1 MLFSAFQ
8 AEEYAWSPTNVPPL
22 AKIIFA
28 FLIKSV
34 FPYINIF
41 KRGKTMDNAQ
51 QAVLKL
57 SEVLTDIETAVISNP
72 AKRSQPLKKVKIE
85 KIRLNNKAAYQF
97 QRYTENKVTHENLEW
112 GCVVSEIIS
121 IMQLEGFKQCSI
133 SGNFNLTLLMNK
145 DRQFKI
151 TGLKQNVNYSVFSEK
166 GHNRRKKYILGEKAV
181 PWMISLGIMDENG
194 NVTSGMQ
201 KKFRQINRFI
211 EMLADVETH
220 IPDKCTVI
228 DMGCGKSYLTFAMYH
243 YLNEIKGKNVKI
255 QGYDLKADVV
265 AHCNEL
271 VERFGFSGLEFFNR
285 DIAEIENTSGDIAM
299 IITLHAC
306 DTATDIAMYHGIRWG
321 CKVIMSVPCCQHE
334 LFGQIKNDDMCA
346 IMQHGILKERFAAL
360 LTDGIRA
367 QILEIMGYKTN
378 VMEFIDME
386 HTPKNIMIRAVKT
399 GKKFNADKK
408 AALDKQ
414 LEMFSADQCL
424 YRLCFENANSDTAL
438 NE

>member
-1 MLFSAFQ
+1 
-8 AEEYAWSPTNVPPL
+8 
-22 AKIIFA
+22 
-28 FLIKSV
+28 
-34 FPYINIF
+34 
-41 KRGKTMDNAQ
+41 MDNAQ

-57 SEVLTDIETAVISNP
+57 SELLTDIETAVISNP
-72 AKRSQPLKKVKIE
+72 AKRSQALKKVKIE
-85 KIRLNNKAAYQF
+85 KILLNGKAAYRF
-97 QRYTENKVTHENLEW
+97 ARYIENKVIHENLDW
-112 GCVVSEIIS
+112 GCVISEIIS
-121 IMQLEGFKQCSI
+121 IMQTEGFKQCTV

-145 DRQFKI
+145 DRLFKL
-151 TGLKQNVNYSVFSEK
+151 TGLKQNVNYSVFFEK
-166 GHNRRKKYILGEKAV
+166 EHNRRKKYILGEKAA

-194 NVTSGMQ
+194 NITSGMQ
-201 KKFRQINRFI
+201 KKFRQINRFV
-211 EMLADVETH
+211 EMLADVESH
-220 IPDKCTVI
+220 IPDKCTII

-243 YLNEIKGKNVKI
+243 YLNELKQKHVTI

-265 AHCNEL
+265 EHCNKL
-271 VERFGFSGLEFFNR
+271 AKDFGFERLEFYNR
-285 DIAEIENTSGDIAM
+285 DIADIENTSGDIAM

-334 LFGQIKNDDMCA
+334 LFKQIKNDDLST

-360 LTDGIRA
+360 MTDGIRA

-399 GKKFNADKK
+399 NKPFNAEKK

-414 LEMFSADQCL
+414 LKAFSVSQCL
-424 YRLCFENANSDTAL
+424 YRLCFEKKD
-438 NE
+438 